1 MKELETKKR
10 SWVKAVVWR
19 ITGIFILGLIS
30 WLITKSWKEVTLI
43 TLIFHSIRLVLYYI
57 HERIWEKISW
67 GRIKHPLSDIDVKKE
82 LEPED
87 KKIIEEKLK
96 ELGYMD

>member
-1 MKELETKKR
+1 MKKLETKRR
-10 SWVKAVVWR
+10 SLVKSIVWR
-19 ITGIFILGLIS
+19 IIGIFILGLIS

-43 TLIFHSIRLVLYYI
+43 TLIFHSIRLVLYYF

-82 LEPED
+82 LAPDD

-96 ELGYMD
+96 DLGYMD